1 MDEQNKTGPDGT
13 SDHVNH
19 TEPAAPAVSTRRTF
33 LGDVGRK
40 TVYITPVV
48 WTLTAQQ
55 ALAGGSNPSANPSCV
70 PNGELCFDDSDCC
83 SNNCALGTCE
93 E

>member
-1 MDEQNKTGPDGT
+1 MDER
-13 SDHVNH
+13 SL
-19 TEPAAPAVSTRRTF
+19 TEPKESDAAVDSTAPRAASVSTRRTF
-33 LGDVGRK
+33 LGVVGRK

-55 ALAGGSNPSANPSCV
+55 ALAAGSNPSANPSCV
-70 PNGELCFDDSDCC
+70 PNGELCDDNSDCC
-83 SNNCALGTCE
+83 SNNCVAGTCE